1 MLVKNE
7 LLGEALQALPEKK
20 RDIILL
26 SYFLEMSDEEIG
38 ELLNVVRSTI
48 FRHRKTALEKIK
60 LYMEGKTDE
69 QK

>member
-1 MLVKNE
+1 MSRNS
-7 LLGEALQALPEKK
+7 GRFAQACRE
-20 RDIILL
+20 
-26 SYFLEMSDEEIG
+26 
-38 ELLNVVRSTI
+38 VVTSREGRVMI